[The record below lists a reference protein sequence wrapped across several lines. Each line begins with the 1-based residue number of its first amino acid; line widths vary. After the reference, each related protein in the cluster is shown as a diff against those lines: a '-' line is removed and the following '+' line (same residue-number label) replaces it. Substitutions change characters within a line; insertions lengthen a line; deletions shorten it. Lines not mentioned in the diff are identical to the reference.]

1 MPKLAMPM
9 PVLLILTV
17 GPAVLIG
24 ATLWMANSLVPA
36 CTITE
41 IERLPAPDG
50 QFDLV
55 TFSRECGTTTA
66 PNSQAA
72 LVPPGEEVPYDAAA
86 FFSTDAT
93 AALDPRWTGDGVIE
107 LAIPPR
113 ATVFR
118 QDNAV
123 AGVAVRYR

>member
-36 CTITE
+36 CTIAE
-41 IERLPAPDG
+41 IQRLPAPNG

-55 TFSRECGTTTA
+55 TFSRECGTTA

-86 FFSTDAT
+86 FFSTNT
-93 AALDPRWTGDGVIE
+93 AADLDPRWTDEGVIE
-107 LAIPPR
+107 LAIPPG

-118 QDNAV
+118 QDDAV
-123 AGVAVRYR
+123 AGVAVSYR